1 MIIKPQLA
9 DNYDPNNLVLPTYAQ
24 PKIDGVRGWNP
35 DGKLLGRQLKP
46 FKNKSLTARFSD
58 PRYQGLDGELAFGDE
73 TSSSLCRDTTSVTN
87 TIKGSAEGV
96 TWHVFDLVNFD
107 TVHLPYSQRYALLK
121 IRVKA
126 LNDPAIKL
134 VPFVQLATAEEVEA
148 FDELNLAEGYE
159 GTILRNPR
167 AAYKEGR
174 PGKRAQELMRIKR
187 FTDAE
192 AVVLEVVEGRTNLNE
207 AVVNELGRTER
218 SSHAENQVPNG
229 LVGSLTCRDL
239 ETGMTIT
246 VSPGEM
252 DHAERRFYFENPS
265 EIVGKT
271 ITYKSFRQG
280 VKVLPRF
287 PTFKHIRSSE
297 DMDSI

>member
-1 MIIKPQLA
+1 MSKPALA

-35 DGKLLGRQLKP
+35 DGRLLGRSLKP
-46 FKNKSLTARFSD
+46 FKNKALTARFSD

-107 TVHLPYSQRYALLK
+107 TVHLPYSQRYTLLK
-121 IRVKA
+121 LRVKA
-126 LNDPAIKL
+126 LNDPAIKV
-134 VPFVQLATAEEVEA
+134 VPFVWLSTAEEVEA
-148 FDELNLAEGYE
+148 FDEQNLAAGYE

-174 PGKRAQELMRIKR
+174 PTKKEQSLMRIKR

-207 AVVNELGRTER
+207 AVVNELGRSER

-229 LVGSLTCRDL
+229 LVGSLTCRDIESGL
-239 ETGMTIT
+239 EIT

-252 DHAERRFYFENPS
+252 GHAERLHYFDNPHL
-265 EIVGKT
+265 IVGKT
-271 ITYKSFRQG
+271 ITYKSFRKG
-280 VKVLPRF
+280 VKTLPRF
-287 PTFKHIRSSE
+287 PTFKHIRSEE
-297 DMDSI
+297 DMG